1 MLESNSV
8 KQILSYESH
17 QQTNDAEN
25 VGDGKKIQVVFI
37 VKNNDDLNN
46 LMSPVDTSLSEDGYG
61 GLIETA
67 NIFNH
72 N

>member
-1 MLESNSV
+1 MLESKSV
-8 KQILSYESH
+8 KQILSYES
-17 QQTNDAEN
+17 QEQTNDAEN
-25 VGDGKKIQVVFI
+25 VGEGKKIQIVFI
-37 VKNNDDLNN
+37 GKNNDDLNN

-61 GLIETA
+61 GLIKTA